1 MKFRLTL
8 LNERDSLN
16 LLRLDYWL
24 YWLVIN
30 YWLSIRNLLNK
41 NLLNWNLLNWNL
53 LNWKLININRIRC
66 LMLSWINL
74 RKINRSRIPIRLL
87 ICLITNWR
95 LFSLTCSPFN
105 SIYLDV
111 IKNLWFLL
119 PSSHNTE
126 I

>member
-16 LLRLDYWL
+16 LFRIDYWL

-30 YWLSIRNLLNK
+30 YWLSIRNLLNR
-41 NLLNWNLLNWNL
+41 NLLNRDL
-53 LNWKLININRIRC
+53 LNWKLLNLDRIGC
-66 LMLSWINL
+66 LMISWINL
-74 RKINRSRIPIRLL
+74 RKINRSRIPMRLL

-95 LFSLTCSPFN
+95 LFSLTWSPFN
-105 SIYLDV
+105 SNYLDV
-111 IKNLWFLL
+111 ITDWWFLL
-119 PSSHNTE
+119 ASSHNTE